1 MTTKEH
7 EIYKSLVTKA
17 LLQVQKKIKNLYD
30 YEYLVGEGIK
40 FYVNIETKQMVPI
53 KTGNLITRLTEET
66 DENGRHIVYIDNQ
79 KVLVPANEIICIGLN

>member
-53 KTGNLITRLTEET
+53 KTGNLVTRLTEET

>member
-1 MTTKEH
+1 MTTKAH
-7 EIYKSLVTKA
+7 EIYKSLATKA

-30 YEYLVGEGIK
+30 YEYLIGEGIK
-40 FYVNIETKQMVPI
+40 FYVNIETRQMVPI
-53 KTGNLITRLTEET
+53 KAGNLVTRLTEET

>member
-79 KVLVPANEIICIGLN
+79 KVLVPANEIICIGLH